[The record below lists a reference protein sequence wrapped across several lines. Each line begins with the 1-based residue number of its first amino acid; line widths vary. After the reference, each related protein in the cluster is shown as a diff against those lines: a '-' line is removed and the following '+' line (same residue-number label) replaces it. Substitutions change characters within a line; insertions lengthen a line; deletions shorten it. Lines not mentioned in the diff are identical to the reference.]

1 MIVELP
7 RTEIT
12 EDGCRSGAVPESET
26 PHLDLSR
33 RHGGCSI
40 SILSSNLFQ
49 TYIIIYIPTPPR
61 LTPPHI
67 LQHHAHPTSGPSATS
82 EHLRTS
88 SPMGCLHHLSSRR
101 RSNLRCDN
109 LEVRKLSYEL
119 GRSGRS
125 CEFVILLVYSG
136 GDEGVI
142 FWITMKKRF
151 RIGEICSLAV
161 LKHC

>member
-1 MIVELP
+1 MIVELS

-33 RHGGCSI
+33 RHGACSI

-49 TYIIIYIPTPPR
+49 TYIIIYIHTPPR
-61 LTPPHI
+61 LTAPHI
-67 LQHHAHPTSGPSATS
+67 LQHHAHPTSSPSATS

-88 SPMGCLHHLSSRR
+88 SPLGCLHHLSSRR
-101 RSNLRCDN
+101 RSNLQRDN

-125 CEFVILLVYSG
+125 CEFVIFLVYSG

-142 FWITMKKRF
+142 FWISMKKRF
-151 RIGEICSLAV
+151 RVGEICPLAM